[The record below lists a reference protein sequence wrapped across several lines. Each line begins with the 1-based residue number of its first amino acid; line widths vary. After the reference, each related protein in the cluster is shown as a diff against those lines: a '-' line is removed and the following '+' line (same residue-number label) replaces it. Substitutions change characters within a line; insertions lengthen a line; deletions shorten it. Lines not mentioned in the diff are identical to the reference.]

1 MIAWQFAEELPLG
14 RVRRGMRIGPWSA
27 DVLCD
32 RLLAGIAPYSGE
44 GMRLAE
50 DLLCLSRG
58 LDAGSVRVAN
68 LVPSG
73 RPVATV
79 AGAPAPCVVSISH
92 IRGLAA
98 AIVSETACVGI
109 DIVDPAD
116 AGRSL
121 DVWFTPDELA
131 LLPDDH
137 GLLRAILWA
146 AKEAAY
152 KAARLDTEFRPRRV
166 VIESLSAN
174 AFEWRVRD
182 GHAEVVGE
190 GCFATVGR
198 YVVAIAAT
206 PLRAAGGGVPCDD
219 ADPFTA
225 TARLN
230 QGVTA

>member
-1 MIAWQFAEELPLG
+1 MIAWQFAEELPVG
-14 RVRRGMRIGPWSA
+14 RVRRGMRVGPWSA

-32 RLLAGIAPYSGE
+32 RPLAGIAPPSGE
-44 GMRLAE
+44 VLRLAE
-50 DLLCLSRG
+50 DLLCLSQG
-58 LDAGSVRVAN
+58 LDAGSVRVAA
-68 LVPSG
+68 LAPSG

-79 AGAPAPCVVSISH
+79 AGTPVPCVVSISH
-92 IRGLAA
+92 VRGLAGA
-98 AIVSETACVGI
+98 VVSENACVGI

-137 GLLRAILWA
+137 GLLRAMLWA

-152 KAARLDTEFRPRRV
+152 KAARLDTEFRPRMV

-182 GHAEVVGE
+182 GHAEVDGE
-190 GCFATVGR
+190 GCFATLGR

-206 PLRAAGGGVPCDD
+206 PLRAAGGGVPCAD

-225 TARLN
+225 TVRFN
-230 QGVTA
+230 QGVSA

>member
-14 RVRRGMRIGPWSA
+14 RIRRGIPVGPWSA

-32 RLLAGIAPYSGE
+32 RPLAGIAPVSGE
-44 GMRLAE
+44 VLRLAE
-50 DLLCLSRG
+50 DLLCLSQG
-58 LDAGSVRVAN
+58 LDAGSVRVAA
-68 LVPSG
+68 LAPSG

-79 AGAPAPCVVSISH
+79 DGVPVPCVVSISH
-92 IRGLAA
+92 VRGLAGTV
-98 AIVSETACVGI
+98 VSDTACVGI

-137 GLLRAILWA
+137 GLLRAMLWA

-152 KAARLDTEFRPRRV
+152 KAARLDTEFRPRMV

-182 GHAEVVGE
+182 GIAEVDGE

-198 YVVAIAAT
+198 YLVAIAAT
-206 PLRAAGGGVPCDD
+206 PLRAAGCGVPCDD

-225 TARLN
+225 TSRLN
-230 QGVTA
+230 QGVPA

>member
-1 MIAWQFAEELPLG
+1 MIAWQFAEELPLR
-14 RVRRGMRIGPWSA
+14 RVRRGMRVGQWLA

-32 RLLAGIAPYSGE
+32 RPLAGIAPPSGE

-50 DLLCLSRG
+50 DLLCLSQG
-58 LDAGSVRVAN
+58 LDAGSVRVAA
-68 LVPSG
+68 LTPSR

-79 AGAPAPCVVSISH
+79 AGTPVTCGVSISH
-92 IRGLAA
+92 VRGLVGAV
-98 AIVSETACVGI
+98 VSDTACVGI

-116 AGRSL
+116 AGRFL
-121 DVWFTPDELA
+121 YVWFTPDELA
-131 LLPDDH
+131 LLPDDY
-137 GLLRAILWA
+137 GLLRAMLWA

-152 KAARLDTEFRPRRV
+152 KAARIDTEFRPRMV

-182 GHAEVVGE
+182 GYAEVDGE

-206 PLRAAGGGVPCDD
+206 PLRAAGGGMPCDH

-225 TARLN
+225 NARLN
-230 QGVTA
+230 QGVSA

>member
-32 RLLAGIAPYSGE
+32 RPLAGIAPYSGE

-50 DLLCLSRG
+50 DLLCLSQG
-58 LDAGSVRVAN
+58 LDAGSVRVAA
-68 LVPSG
+68 LTPSR

-79 AGAPAPCVVSISH
+79 AGAPAPCGVSISH
-92 IRGLAA
+92 VRGLVGAV
-98 AIVSETACVGI
+98 VSDTACVGI

-137 GLLRAILWA
+137 GLLRAMLWA

-152 KAARLDTEFRPRRV
+152 KAARLDTEFRPRMV

-182 GHAEVVGE
+182 GYAEVDGE

-198 YVVAIAAT
+198 CVVAIAAT
-206 PLRAAGGGVPCDD
+206 PLRAVGGGMPCDH

-225 TARLN
+225 NARLN
-230 QGVTA
+230 QGVSA

>member
-32 RLLAGIAPYSGE
+32 RLLAGIAPHSGL

-50 DLLCLSRG
+50 DLLCLSWG

-206 PLRAAGGGVPCDD
+206 PFRAAGGSVPCDA
-219 ADPFTA
+219 ADPLTA
-225 TARLN
+225 TPRLN
-230 QGVTA
+230 QGVPA

>member
-1 MIAWQFAEELPLG
+1 MIAWQFAEELPVG
-14 RVRRGMRIGPWSA
+14 RVRRGMRVGPWSA

-32 RLLAGIAPYSGE
+32 RPLAGIAPPSGE
-44 GMRLAE
+44 VLRLAE
-50 DLLCLSRG
+50 DLLCLSQG
-58 LDAGSVRVAN
+58 LDAGSVRVAA
-68 LVPSG
+68 LAPSG

-79 AGAPAPCVVSISH
+79 AGTPVPCAVSVSH
-92 IRGLAA
+92 VRGLAGA
-98 AIVSETACVGI
+98 VVSDNACVGI

-137 GLLRAILWA
+137 GLLRAMLWA

-152 KAARLDTEFRPRRV
+152 KAARLDTEFRPRMV

-174 AFEWRVRD
+174 AFKWRVRD
-182 GHAEVVGE
+182 GHAEVDGE
-190 GCFATVGR
+190 GCFATLGR

-206 PLRAAGGGVPCDD
+206 PLRAAGGGVPCDV

-225 TARLN
+225 TARFN
-230 QGVTA
+230 QGVSA